1 MAGGRH
7 ADELRSEPR
16 SGTPR
21 GELTR
26 FDESRERRAEETRDR
41 ILGAM
46 LETCGEK
53 GYRRVAV
60 QDVIDRYEGNRVQFY
75 RHFTSKA
82 DCYAAAHE
90 AEVERLRERV
100 AAVALAESGWR
111 LQLRAGLDELA
122 RFAEES
128 PLLARGLL
136 VEVHVAAGP
145 ALAKRAEIH
154 EQAVKAIDGGRGED
168 TRVDGAPPPIT
179 AQFMAGAVE
188 STLTGALAAGEPQA
202 FAAAVPELTHMI
214 VATYLGEEA
223 AREELAAASA
233 A

>member
-7 ADELRSEPR
+7 TDGSRSGLR

-26 FDESRERRAEETRDR
+26 FDESRERQAEEVRRR
-41 ILGAM
+41 IVEAM
-46 LETCGEK
+46 LEACGEK

-60 QDVIDRYEGNRVQFY
+60 QDVIERYGGHRVQFY
-75 RHFTSKA
+75 RYFASKA
-82 DCYAAAHE
+82 DCYAAAYEDEIGRLRLRIAEAAE
-90 AEVERLRERV
+90 AET
-100 AAVALAESGWR
+100 GWR
-111 LQLRAGLDELA
+111 PQLRTGLDELA
-122 RFAEES
+122 RFAEER

-136 VEVHVAAGP
+136 VEVHVAGGP
-145 ALAKRAEIH
+145 ALRERAEIH
-154 EQAVKAIDGGRGED
+154 GQVVSALDGGRSEAPAGS
-168 TRVDGAPPPIT
+168 PPPIT
-179 AQFMAGAVE
+179 AQFMVGAVE

-214 VATYLGEEA
+214 VAAYLGEEA
-223 AREELAAASA
+223 AGEELAAATA

>member
-1 MAGGRH
+1 MAGGRRT
-7 ADELRSEPR
+7 DDLR

-26 FDESRERRAEETRDR
+26 FDEGRARQAEETQRR
-41 ILGAM
+41 ILQAM

-60 QDVIDRYEGNRVQFY
+60 QDVIDRYGGNRVQFY
-75 RHFTSKA
+75 RYFSSKA
-82 DCYAAAHE
+82 DCYAAAYE
-90 AEVERLRERV
+90 AEIERLRGRIAR
-100 AAVALAESGWR
+100 AAGAESGWR
-111 LQLRAGLDELA
+111 LQLRAGLVELA
-122 RFAEES
+122 RFAEEG

-136 VEVHVAAGP
+136 VEVHVAGGP
-145 ALAKRAEIH
+145 ALRKRAEIH
-154 EQAVKAIDGGRGED
+154 GQVVSAIDGGRSKGGPGD
-168 TRVDGAPPPIT
+168 APPAIT

-188 STLTGALAAGEPQA
+188 STLTGALAGGEPQA

-223 AREELAAASA
+223 AGEELAAATA